1 MTVRKALILICLLI
15 LPLSAWAKGE
25 TRTYVIKKGDTL
37 WGISQQFITDPYYWP
52 NLWANNPFI
61 TNPHLIYPGQTVAIR
76 DGRIEIVPVSPEA
89 AETADETPAQ
99 EIVEAPA
106 AMEEWKQQLPE
117 PVESITIKTIGG
129 GQGFVTLKE
138 LDALGTI
145 VDTVDNRILMGEGET
160 VFVDMKELSTTRPG
174 DKFSLVEIG
183 KEVRH
188 PFTEELIGYQVADLG
203 SLKITEIHPRIAT
216 AVIDYTFREVHRGA
230 LLLPYQAP
238 LKEVVLKRADRSLD
252 GVIISSGDGKIA
264 LGQHDIIHLDLGALD
279 GLEAGNMLYVSRQR
293 QASDLGLQG
302 EQLQLPD
309 MLLGS
314 AVVLETRSHTASALL
329 LKSADAIYR
338 GDRVST
344 VTE

>member
-15 LPLSAWAKGE
+15 LPLTAWAKGE

-37 WGISQQFITDPYYWP
+37 WGISQKFITDPYYWP

-76 DGRIEIVPVSPEA
+76 DGRIEIVPVLPEA
-89 AETADETPAQ
+89 EAVSQTPAQ
-99 EIVEAPA
+99 EIVEAPTA
-106 AMEEWKQQLPE
+106 IKEWKQQLPE

-129 GQGFVTLKE
+129 GQGFVTLEE

-160 VFVDMKELSTTRPG
+160 VFVDMKDLAATRPG

-188 PFTEELIGYQVADLG
+188 PVTDELIGYQVIDLG
-203 SLKITEIHPRIAT
+203 SLKITEVHPAIAT

-238 LKEVVLKRADRSLD
+238 LKEVVLKRAERSLS
-252 GVIISSGDGKIA
+252 GVILSSGDGKIA
-264 LGQHDIIHLDLGALD
+264 LGQNDIIHLDLGALD
-279 GLEAGNMLYVSRQR
+279 GLQAGNMLYISRQR
-293 QASDLGLQG
+293 TASELGLQG
-302 EQLQLPD
+302 DQLQLPD

-314 AVVLETRSHTASALL
+314 AVVLETRAHTASALL
-329 LKSADAIYR
+329 LKSAQAIYR
-338 GDRVST
+338 GDRVTT

>member
-61 TNPHLIYPGQTVAIR
+61 TNPHFIYPGQTVVIR
-76 DGRIEIVPVSPEA
+76 EGRIEIVPASPEA
-89 AETADETPAQ
+89 AETVGETPAQ
-99 EIVEAPA
+99 EIV
-106 AMEEWKQQLPE
+106 E
-117 PVESITIKTIGG
+117 PVESITIKTAGG
-129 GQGFVTLKE
+129 GQGFVTLEE

-160 VFVDMKELSTTRPG
+160 VFVDMKDLSATRPG

-183 KEVRH
+183 KGIRH
-188 PFTEELIGYQVADLG
+188 PITDALIGYQIAELG

-216 AVIDYTFREVHRGA
+216 AVIAYTFREVHRGA

-238 LKEVVLKRADRSLD
+238 LKEVVLKRADRSFD

-279 GLEAGNMLYVSRQR
+279 GLQAGNMLYVSRQR
-293 QASDLGLQG
+293 RASDLGLQG
-302 EQLQLPD
+302 DQLQLPD

-338 GDRVST
+338 GDRVTT

>member
-76 DGRIEIVPVSPEA
+76 DGRIEIVPVLPEA
-89 AETADETPAQ
+89 EATGEIPAQ
-99 EIVEAPA
+99 VEAPA
-106 AMEEWKQQLPE
+106 AMEKWGQELPE
-117 PVESITIKTIGG
+117 PVESITIKTAGG
-129 GQGFVTLKE
+129 GQGFVAVEE

-160 VFVDMKELSTTRPG
+160 VFVDMKELSATRPG

-183 KEVRH
+183 EEIRH
-188 PFTEELIGYQVADLG
+188 PLTEELIGYQVTDLG
-203 SLKITEIHPRIAT
+203 SLKITEVHPRIAT

-238 LKEVVLKRADRSLD
+238 LREVVLKRADRSLD

-279 GLEAGNMLYVSRQR
+279 GLEAGNMLYISRQR

-314 AVVLETRSHTASALL
+314 AVVVETRAHTASALL

>member
-25 TRTYVIKKGDTL
+25 TKTYVIKKGDTL
-37 WGISQQFITDPYYWP
+37 WGISQKFITDPYYWP

-76 DGRIEIVPVSPEA
+76 DGRIEIVPVLPETDGG
-89 AETADETPAQ
+89 EIPAQ
-99 EIVEAPA
+99 EIVETPP
-106 AMEEWKQQLPE
+106 AMEEWRQELPE
-117 PVESITIKTIGG
+117 PVESITIKTAGG
-129 GQGFVTLKE
+129 GQGFVTLEE

-160 VFVDMKELSTTRPG
+160 VFVDMKELSATRPG

-183 KEVRH
+183 KEIRH
-188 PFTEELIGYQVADLG
+188 PLTDKLIGYQIADLG
-203 SLKITEIHPRIAT
+203 SLKITEVHPRIAT

-238 LKEVVLKRADRSLD
+238 LMEIVLKRADRSLD
-252 GVIISSGDGKIA
+252 GVVISSGDGKIA

-279 GLEAGNMLYVSRQR
+279 GLQAGNMLYVSRQR

-302 EQLQLPD
+302 DQLQLPD

-314 AVVLETRSHTASALL
+314 AVVLETRAHTASALL

-338 GDRVST
+338 GDKVTT